1 MTKMTWKDDRIIRQD
16 ETRIEITMTPTHTL
30 QEVTNLEKR
39 QLLTRHEELA
49 QKHLVGENAKG
60 AAISETNLAVHQI
73 KLS

>member
-1 MTKMTWKDDRIIRQD
+1 
-16 ETRIEITMTPTHTL
+16 MTPTCTL

-39 QLLTRHEELA
+39 QLLARHEELA

-73 KLS
+73 KLP

>member
-1 MTKMTWKDDRIIRQD
+1 
-16 ETRIEITMTPTHTL
+16 MTPIHTL

-49 QKHLVGENAKG
+49 QKHLVGENVKG

-73 KLS
+73 KLP